1 LKGLSINDLL
11 LQLSSV
17 GLLSGEKNTELLLAW
32 SEENPQPRLLP
43 GTFISGSGTFYTLN
57 VYPYIKIGQFL
68 LSSDLSPDNLSDS
81 LVNSIECPNGE
92 CNLTITYSLICTGKD
107 NRLLPK
113 IIMQIESKLADTQIT
128 GDIRV
133 TWLFAKAYFQEI
145 GLSQTIQPGRGIAV
159 LKEALNIA
167 ESSEYRFWA
176 LGELVAR
183 LITIDRTEEVQSLI
197 ASMRAQFSDQ
207 EQLVCIDEWLSQSGE
222 VVTQYNKSKHQRQT
236 KPNIEF
242 SKELKR
248 RSNLAAKSGDTQS
261 ARDFQTKA
269 EAAKDSNK

>member
-81 LVNSIECPNGE
+81 LINSIECPNGE
-92 CNLTITYSLICTGKD
+92 CNLTITYSFICTGKD

-113 IIMQIESKLADTQIT
+113 IIKQIESKLADTQIT

-183 LITIDRTEEVQSLI
+183 LITIDRTEEAQSLI
-197 ASMRAQFSDQ
+197 AGMRDQFSDQ

-242 SKELKR
+242 SKELNR

-261 ARDFQTKA
+261 AHDFQAKA